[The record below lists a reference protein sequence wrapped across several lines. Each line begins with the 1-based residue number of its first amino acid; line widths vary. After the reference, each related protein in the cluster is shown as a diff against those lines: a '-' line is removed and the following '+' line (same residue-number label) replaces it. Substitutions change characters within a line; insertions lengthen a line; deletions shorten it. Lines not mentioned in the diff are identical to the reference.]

1 MTSSLPRVFATLL
14 VLATQQIEAAP
25 PPQDLNPLLETHRTR
40 ANLPALAA
48 AVVRHGTVVAA
59 GAVGTRMLGR
69 AIPVTVYDRFH
80 LGSDTKAM
88 TALLAGMLVE
98 EGKLRWDSNL
108 AEIFPDLASRM
119 HSSVRPVTL
128 QQLLSHTSGLPSDN
142 DEIEGLLDQ
151 AMHQDGNLDSQ
162 RRWLLEKATAKPLEA
177 TPGSR
182 FAYSNLGYTLIGAV
196 LEQLTGRTWE
206 ELIQERVFRPLALH
220 SAGLGCQASL
230 GKIDAPLGHAD
241 FQGKLTPF
249 LSGPNCDNPPV
260 IGPAGIAHMSV
271 LDFARW
277 AGWNAGEAKRAPA
290 LVRPETLRK
299 LHTVVI
305 HMEEKKAAKPGTPVK
320 GGYALGWGEVAV
332 DWAPV
337 PLLQHTGSNTRNL
350 AQIWVDRRHDIA
362 MVILTNISRPE
373 TSTALTAVATEL
385 YGRYASASKRRE

>member
-1 MTSSLPRVFATLL
+1 MKLTVLQLLAALLASLVPDVR
-14 VLATQQIEAAP
+14 AAP
-25 PPQDLNPLLETHRTR
+25 SIRSLDRQLEAHRTR
-40 ANLPALAA
+40 ADLPALAA
-48 AVVRHGTVVAA
+48 AIVRHGTVIAA
-59 GAVGTRMLGR
+59 GAVGSRMLGR
-69 AIPVTVYDRFH
+69 AIPVTVHDRFH

-98 EGKLRWDSNL
+98 EKKLRWDSNL

-142 DEIEGLLDQ
+142 EQFESLLEQAVDQ
-151 AMHQDGNLDSQ
+151 NGNLDSQ
-162 RRWLLEKATAKPLEA
+162 RRWLLEKAIANPLEA

-182 FAYSNLGYTLIGAV
+182 FAYSNLGYTLVGAV

-206 ELIQERVFRPLALH
+206 ELIHERVFRPLELH

-230 GKIDAPLGHAD
+230 GRTDAPLGHAD

-249 LSGPNCDNPPV
+249 LAGPNCDNPPV
-260 IGPAGIAHMSV
+260 IGPAGTAHMSV

-277 AGWNAGEAKRAPA
+277 AGWNAGEAKRGPA

-299 LHTVVI
+299 VHTVVI
-305 HMEEKKAAKPGTPVK
+305 HMEERKEAKPGTPTR

-332 DWAPV
+332 DWAPA

-350 AQIWVDRRHDIA
+350 AQIWVDRQRDFGI
-362 MVILTNISRPE
+362 VVLTNISRPE
-373 TSTALTAVATEL
+373 TGAALTAVVKEL
-385 YGRYASASKRRE
+385 YGKYSNGSKR